1 MPASTL
7 GILILVQK
15 CTMVIGGTF
24 GIGRGSAIDLA
35 CAGANVVVTSRFVDA
50 VHDVAGENEAIGRK
64 GIPLTSDVLDR
75 NSLQL
80 LHESVGSSLGR
91 VESGSNMGGLSHL
104 TRSRP
109 IVPARP
115 RVVPLHS
122 RLRWSGPAVA
132 YAYAITPCII
142 PTELNLRIL
151 GASRK
156 KELLLRTP
164 MHRFGTAVYLASDAS
179 SFTTD
184 QIIRV
189 DGGFSGSGV
198 NQ

>member
-132 YAYAITPCII
+132 YA
-142 PTELNLRIL
+142 
-151 GASRK
+151 
-156 KELLLRTP
+156 
-164 MHRFGTAVYLASDAS
+164 
-179 SFTTD
+179 
-184 QIIRV
+184 
-189 DGGFSGSGV
+189 
-198 NQ
+198 